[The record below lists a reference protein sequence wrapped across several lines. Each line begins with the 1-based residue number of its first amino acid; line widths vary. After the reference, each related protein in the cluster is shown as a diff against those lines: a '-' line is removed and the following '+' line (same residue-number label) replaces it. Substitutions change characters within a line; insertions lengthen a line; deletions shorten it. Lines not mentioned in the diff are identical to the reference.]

1 MKAGEY
7 TVDELAMA
15 RTKDQLKQSIK
26 EAILNGDTVKDDD
39 CNVNLRT
46 VINNIDDHLI
56 IELISRMDKTNPAYS
71 KYITAIDEHAEAVAS
86 DMADK
91 FNLVF

>member
-7 TVDELAMA
+7 TVDELAMD
-15 RTKDQLKQSIK
+15 RSKQDLKVAIEK
-26 EAILNGDTVKDDD
+26 TILNGDTVKDDD
-39 CNVNLRT
+39 CSVDYVASADRKAINELLSRLDRT
-46 VINNIDDHLI
+46 NQ
-56 IELISRMDKTNPAYS
+56 SYG
-71 KYITAIDEHAEAVAS
+71 KYLAVIDESVANTAS